1 MNPQLSLAAQL
12 QTPTAVPG
20 EIGLLIKMI
29 EYQQVGF
36 RDVNKTSGLGSI
48 VRKGVL

>member
-1 MNPQLSLAAQL
+1 MNPQLSLA
-12 QTPTAVPG
+12 TPLPTPAAVP
-20 EIGLLIKMI
+20 EEMGLLIKMI